1 MGVRSYRALCRFL
14 AAVAL
19 LLGVWVHQNLELGN
33 VVCVLWGF
41 LSVVGVRVIPQELG
55 PLGLDAGPLLWA
67 PVFEILADADGSPSC
82 FFLHGRGEGEEDC
95 VFPGSVQSIDPS
107 CNVLLLE
114 VDAHRKDPAF
124 PPNPPR
130 LPHSRSSSVIS
141 DWKDPTF
148 LRKLRR
154 SDTNNPAAAPPSSSF
169 VTFSKLPFSDRRR
182 LLDQV
187 ADRVRLEVPSDL
199 AAAPLFDR
207 CHPCDDADLL
217 ASRWSE
223 LVKMHKQLGR
233 GRIDRKSVEL
243 APSLGEHKATAY
255 GDWICLIRL

>member
-1 MGVRSYRALCRFL
+1 MYVY
-14 AAVAL
+14 VY
-19 LLGVWVHQNLELGN
+19 NPELGN

-82 FFLHGRGEGEEDC
+82 FFLHGRGEGGEDC

-130 LPHSRSSSVIS
+130 LPHSRS
-141 DWKDPTF
+141 
-148 LRKLRR
+148 
-154 SDTNNPAAAPPSSSF
+154 
-169 VTFSKLPFSDRRR
+169 
-182 LLDQV
+182 
-187 ADRVRLEVPSDL
+187 
-199 AAAPLFDR
+199 
-207 CHPCDDADLL
+207 
-217 ASRWSE
+217 
-223 LVKMHKQLGR
+223 
-233 GRIDRKSVEL
+233 
-243 APSLGEHKATAY
+243 
-255 GDWICLIRL
+255 